1 MNTSLVYDDFGGFG
15 FGFGLM
21 GAIFPIF
28 FIFII
33 GIFIYGIAASIKQA
47 HKNNM
52 SPVLIVEAEIV
63 SKRTDV
69 SHHHHNNMDNNNFS
83 DYSTSTTYYATFQV
97 ESGDRIEFHV
107 NGGEYGILAEGD
119 KGKLK
124 FQGTRYLGFTRI

>member
-1 MNTSLVYDDFGGFG
+1 MFVIGG
-15 FGFGLM
+15 
-21 GAIFPIF
+21 I
-28 FIFII
+28 
-33 GIFIYGIAASIKQA
+33 IYGIVTSIKQA

-52 SPVLIVEAEIV
+52 SPILIVEAEIV